1 MRTKKTVHRLFKTY
15 QKEKKRCAK
24 LYPDWNDDDYNAL
37 DNKFIWGVTEELS
50 AEASFA
56 TNNIVTIYYNRSNK
70 KYYLSIDVTGFTTP
84 LSKTTALQN
93 ACIKA
98 LDLVDPL
105 TEEQYCALLDKM
117 YFDIDFYCCDSV
129 EEAVF
134 KLKML
139 S

>member
-1 MRTKKTVHRLFKTY
+1 MKTKRQIHKLFNSY
-15 QKEKKRCAK
+15 QREKKRCAK
-24 LYPDWNDDDYNAL
+24 LYPDWNDDNYNAL

-50 AEASFA
+50 TEASFA
-56 TNNIVTIYYNRSNK
+56 TNNIVVIYYNRSNK
-70 KYYLSIDVTGFTTP
+70 KYYLSIDVTGFTTL

-98 LDLVDPL
+98 LELVNPL
-105 TEEQYCALLDKM
+105 TEEQYSTFLDKM

-134 KLKML
+134 KLRIL